1 MFQRKKI
8 VGLAILLTLGAAFF
22 YRVRLRDTFDDLR
35 KRSQVPPA
43 EQFSEVKAE
52 SAPETPLK
60 TSSVKP
66 SLMPPPATQKNL
78 AVPFTSQAPNSIW
91 DAVHEETCEE
101 ASLLMVD
108 AYYKKIKKITPATAE
123 AGLLKLVDYQKKI
136 FGFFEDTDA
145 AQTARLLKD
154 YFGYKNVAVTYNI
167 NIEDIKKELAA
178 GRPVIVPAAGKLLGN
193 PYFRGGGPDYHML
206 VIKGYTKD
214 GFFITNDPG
223 TRRGAD
229 YLYKFDKLYQAID
242 DWDSQKAALS
252 GRKAMIVIMKP
263 ET

>member
-101 ASLLMVD
+101 ASLIMAD
-108 AYYKKIKKITPATAE
+108 AYFKGTKSFTKEAAE
-123 AGLLKLVDYQKKI
+123 DALQKLVEWQKLR
-136 FGFFEDTDA
+136 FGYFEDT
-145 AQTARLLKD
+145 TAEETATIARE
-154 YFGYKNVAVTYNI
+154 YFGYKNAVVIPLTI
-167 NIEDIKKELAA
+167 DAIEQAVSA
-178 GRPVIVPAAGKLLGN
+178 GVPVIVPANGKMLGN
-193 PYFRGGGPDYHML
+193 PNFRNGGPEYHML
-206 VIKGYTKD
+206 VIKGFTKD
-214 GFFITNDPG
+214 KFITNDPG
-223 TRRGAD
+223 TRKGENFLYDKQVIVNAAHNWVSAEKKASGA
-229 YLYKFDKLYQAID
+229 QV
-242 DWDSQKAALS
+242 
-252 GRKAMIVIMKP
+252 MIVIARP
-263 ET
+263 

>member
-1 MFQRKKI
+1 MKPRKYYQVI
-8 VGLAILLTLGAAFF
+8 FLVIALAILSSGFF
-22 YRVRLRDTFDDLR
+22 YRVAIKDVWAGFLR
-35 KRSQVPPA
+35 KRAVPKAQTKVPASLPAGENRAGVPA
-43 EQFSEVKAE
+43 EI
-52 SAPETPLK
+52 
-60 TSSVKP
+60 
-66 SLMPPPATQKNL
+66 NL
-78 AVPFTSQAPNSIW
+78 AVPFAAQAPYRIW